1 MPKIIEANKDSIIL
15 IVKNL
20 IQEKRYN
27 ELNCRQ
33 IAKIANISSGT
44 LYHFFSSKMEMI
56 AYVLLD
62 DWNKTIHQIQTQVP
76 LKEGLKNIYDGISSF
91 SKNYYSLWEY
101 SKQNSFEYV
110 SYLSKHSLLINQ
122 IQEVLLKI
130 INYNNLT
137 IDNDILE
144 FISETILSY
153 STRLIDYHKIEKIFI
168 KLIGGA
174 N

>member
-15 IVKNL
+15 IVKKL
-20 IQEKRYN
+20 IQEKRYD

-130 INYNNLT
+130 IKLHT
-137 IDNDILE
+137 PM
-144 FISETILSY
+144 
-153 STRLIDYHKIEKIFI
+153 IEKVIMN
-168 KLIGGA
+168 KAPML
-174 N
+174 

>member
-15 IVKNL
+15 IVKKL
-20 IQEKRYN
+20 IQEKRYD

-76 LKEGLKNIYDGISSF
+76 LKEGLKNIFDGISSF
-91 SKNYYSLWEY
+91 SK
-101 SKQNSFEYV
+101 NSFEYV